1 MVHWSLPAEFRMHP
15 TTCLPVRRIVR
26 TRRAVLGSL
35 LPALAWATMA
45 NASQSTP
52 QQPQPVAPTQAGPP
66 AADIAAALQRRY
78 DGIKDFSA
86 SFTQNYE
93 GAVLR
98 RKTKESGTVQ
108 VKKPGKMRWDYTT
121 PEKKLFISDGQT
133 MFMHFPA
140 DRQVMTNPVP
150 QQDEATSAVLF
161 LMGKGD
167 ITRDFTVTF
176 ADDRSDDAVYRL
188 RLDPRVRQADYDWL
202 QLTIDRN
209 SLQFRELSWGDA
221 QGGRNTIAFSNFK
234 ENTGLADKIF
244 QFSIPRGTEVIT
256 SGKTP

>member
-1 MVHWSLPAEFRMHP
+1 MHP
-15 TTCLPVRRIVR
+15 KTGHPRWRLIRA
-26 TRRAVLGSL
+26 RRAPLYSL
-35 LPALAWATMA
+35 LALALTSTAL
-45 NASQSTP
+45 ASQP
-52 QQPQPVAPTQAGPP
+52 AAQQPQPVVPSQAGPP
-66 AADIAAALQRRY
+66 AADIATALQRRY

-86 SFTQNYE
+86 SFTQTYE

-98 RKTKESGTVQ
+98 RKAKESGTVQ

-121 PEKKLFISDGQT
+121 PEKKLFVSDGRT
-133 MFMHFPA
+133 MFMYFPA

-150 QQDEATSAVLF
+150 HQDEATSAVLF
-161 LMGKGD
+161 LMGKGQ
-167 ITRDFTVTF
+167 ITRDFNVRF

-188 RLDPRVRQADYDWL
+188 RLDPKVRQAEYDWL
-202 QLTIDRN
+202 QVTIDRN

-234 ENTGLADKIF
+234 ENIGLADKTF
-244 QFSIPRGTEVIT
+244 QFTIPRGTEVIT